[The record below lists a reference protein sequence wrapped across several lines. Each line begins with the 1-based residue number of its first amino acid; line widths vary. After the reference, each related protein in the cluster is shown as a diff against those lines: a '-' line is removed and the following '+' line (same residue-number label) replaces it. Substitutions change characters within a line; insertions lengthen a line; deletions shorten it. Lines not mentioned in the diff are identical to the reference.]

1 MSAHDQGLRP
11 SHFPALTACIHH
23 ESIETDSEAA
33 TRGSGTH
40 GRIPQVITADTVN
53 YEEEEPPVQFAAAWV
68 ISRLMEGWRIVGTE
82 IPVDIL
88 DAEGSV
94 ITTGTLDLLL
104 ERNRSY
110 QIVDWKTG
118 DKNGY
123 TSQMAGYISAVQD
136 LYPKGKIEGTLVYL
150 DLQEAEPVNLNSMQ
164 CFQMVDDL
172 WNKWNHKHN
181 EPYTINP
188 YCDYCA
194 LRGECPAWREQAAVA
209 LDTVTQLGVPA
220 GSSLVTAKVD
230 ALKNDP
236 TKLEEF
242 ILAWERAKT
251 LVEGEWKLK
260 EALKTHMETGFK
272 ADHHILVHVKDSSSI
287 VRSIDPEQF
296 LEKIA
301 HKIGFMNAAPA
312 VKVDPDKA
320 REVWQKFYGYG
331 DDATFPVEIKEASI
345 DKSGYSYI
353 RAKGRPGVGDA
364 RKRRKEIE

>member
-1 MSAHDQGLRP
+1 MSAHADGFRP
-11 SHFPALTACIHH
+11 SHFPALSACIHH
-23 ESIETDSEAA
+23 QSIQTDNQAA
-33 TRGSGTH
+33 TRGTGTH

-136 LYPKGKIEGTLVYL
+136 LYPKGKIYGSIVYL
-150 DLQEAEPVNLNSMQ
+150 DLCEPELVNLTSMQ
-164 CFQMVDDL
+164 CFEIVNDL
-172 WNKWNHKHN
+172 WDKWNNKEY
-181 EPYTINP
+181 EPYTITP

-194 LRGECPAWREQAAVA
+194 HRGDCPAWRAEAAGALSTVA
-209 LDTVTQLGVPA
+209 ELGIPA
-220 GSSLVTAKVD
+220 GSALVTAKVD

-260 EALKTHMETGFK
+260 EALKAHMETGFK
-272 ADHHILVHVKDSSSI
+272 ADYHILVHVKDMSSI
-287 VRSIDPEQF
+287 IRSIDPEQF
-296 LEKIA
+296 LEKVA
-301 HKIGFMNAAPA
+301 REIGFMNAAPA
-312 VKVDPDKA
+312 LKVDPDKA

-331 DDATFPVEIKEASI
+331 DDAKLPVEVTETTV

-364 RKRRKEIE
+364 RKKRKELE